1 MVAGSLKLFI
11 QSVANRAGYQIRR
24 TDRGVDLHNA
34 LSEQRRLLG
43 PSVRTIFE
51 VGAADGRDA
60 AQYAAWYPEADVYAF
75 EPVPESFESLMKV
88 ARDHPRLHGFQCALS
103 NSQGHA
109 RFNLGNWLDASS
121 LLKARNTGATFDA
134 FQATSRAIDV
144 RTETIDDFC
153 LSHEISHI
161 DLLKMDT
168 QGAELLVLDGAKRM
182 LETGSI
188 DIIYTEMQFAE
199 LYEGAALADQIIG
212 KLGRHGYRLHNLYD
226 LHHNQRGELCWGD
239 AIFVRRAAERA

>member
-11 QSVANRAGYQIRR
+11 QSIANRAGYQIRR
-24 TDRGVDLHNA
+24 LDRGVDLHDA
-34 LSEQRRLLG
+34 LTEQRRLLG
-43 PSVRTIFE
+43 PAVRTIFE

-60 AQYAAWYPEADVYAF
+60 AQYAAWYPQADVYAF
-75 EPVPESFESLMKV
+75 EPVPESFESLMKF
-88 ARDHPRLHGFQCALS
+88 AEDHPNLHGFQCALS
-103 NSQGHA
+103 DSQGIA
-109 RFNLGNWLDASS
+109 RFNLGNWVDASS

-134 FQATSRAIDV
+134 YQASSRAIEV
-144 RTETIDDFC
+144 TTETIDAFC
-153 LSHEISHI
+153 LSHDISHI

-168 QGAELLVLDGAKRM
+168 QGAELLVFKGAERM

-212 KLGRHGYRLHNLYD
+212 RLGGHGYRLHNLYD
-226 LHHNQRGELCWGD
+226 PHHNQRGELCWGD